1 MKQKMTNALTAS
13 LAVMC
18 LNSCVSPSEEKEKN
32 KTLYDVSFSM
42 QLEEEI
48 LPFSRSMPDGLP
60 SEPTAKSKEKGN
72 GALFERIEYILYNC
86 NDKKFSHKVYTDDGS
101 NDDFGVYLY
110 DTLEVGSYKLTVLL
124 HSSDSASF
132 SDNKFSSEDLSDT
145 FYASLSFNVSV
156 NMPNKPMDLVFKRF
170 VSLVEFIPTDDV
182 PEVGKLRIEISEQY
196 NTIILP
202 EGSIDV
208 PVSITKEYNFSDGE
222 ANYSF
227 YTFVP
232 EGTKHISKIELMTLG
247 TNDTTLRH
255 ITISDAPI
263 VRNCITR
270 YTGILFETEESS
282 LKLELSIEN
291 EGDWDEI
298 KDLEIPEK

>member
-13 LAVMC
+13 LAAMC

-48 LPFSRSMPDGLP
+48 LPFSRSMPEDLP
-60 SEPTAKSKEKGN
+60 VEPTAEPKENK
-72 GALFERIEYILYNC
+72 LFERIEYILYNC

-124 HSSDSASF
+124 HSSDNASF
-132 SDNKFSSEDLSDT
+132 SDNKFSSEDVSDT
-145 FYASLSFNVSV
+145 FYASINFNVSV
-156 NMPNKPMDLVFKRF
+156 NMSDEPMDLGFKRF
-170 VSLVEFIPTDDV
+170 VSLVEFLPADKV
-182 PEVGKLRIEISEQY
+182 PEAGKLIITAKQY

-202 EGSIDV
+202 KGNIDTP
-208 PVSITKEYNFSDGE
+208 PVSITKEYDFSEGKAD
-222 ANYSF
+222 YYF
-227 YTFVP
+227 YTFAP
-232 EGTKHISKIELMTLG
+232 EETDSISIELITLDAK
-247 TNDTTLRH
+247 DTPLRH
-255 ITISDAPI
+255 ITIPKAPI
-263 VRNCITR
+263 KRNCITR
-270 YTGILFETEESS
+270 YKGILFAPAESGVD
-282 LKLELSIEN
+282 LELSIEN
-291 EGDWDEI
+291 DGKWDEI